1 MDKIHIKTVSHE
13 SKHQMNNEVEETDDE
28 ERVSVIDLVK
38 EVTESVKKA
47 DIQNDYALKSD
58 NKKHC
63 AAGWS
68 YYKSSEKCYM
78 FVQEKI
84 TWTNA
89 KIACKTKSPS
99 KDGTLAS
106 VTDKQLNMFLAS
118 LTNGSKALIGGYKTS
133 GKWSQCLKFDF
144 IDYCSM
150 PSPPY

>member
-1 MDKIHIKTVSHE
+1 MDKIHIKTDSHE
-13 SKHQMNNEVEETDDE
+13 SKNQMDNKVVETDDE

-38 EVTESVKKA
+38 EATESVKKA
-47 DIQNDYALKSD
+47 FIQNDYALKQD
-58 NKKHC
+58 TKKHC
-63 AAGWS
+63 AAGRS
-68 YYKSSEKCYM
+68 YYKSSCYM

-133 GKWSQCLKFDF
+133 GKW
-144 IDYCSM
+144 
-150 PSPPY
+150 